1 MNSYDDNIDSSEVLS
16 RLPINVIYASYDQLV
31 RIHLCIKSNNRRYY
45 KKLVITRSK
54 TQDQFHFFQ
63 LLLTLTWLKNK
74 ILCSVH

>member
-54 TQDQFHFFQ
+54 NPRSIPFFPIITH
-63 LLLTLTWLKNK
+63 LNLVKE
-74 ILCSVH
+74 